1 MWSMDTCDLCTTV
14 GGTLLWQSEHCRVV
28 RVDDPDYPGF
38 CRVVWHAHVAEMT
51 DLPQEQRTE
60 LMAVVFTV
68 ESVVRALFR
77 PDKINLAS
85 FGNMTPHLHWHIIP
99 RWRQDKNFPESI
111 WGRQQR
117 TGTATPPAVGD
128 QELADA
134 LRQALTDPAR
144 GITK

>member
-1 MWSMDTCDLCTTV
+1 MRSMNTCELCTST
-14 GGTLLWQSEHCRVV
+14 GGTLLWQSEQCRVV

-38 CRVVWHAHVAEMT
+38 CRVVWNAHISEIT
-51 DLPQEQRTE
+51 DLPPDQRME
-60 LMAVVFTV
+60 LMAVVFAV
-68 ESVVRALFR
+68 EAVVRSLFQ

-117 TGTATPPAVGD
+117 TGAVPVTAVSD
-128 QELADA
+128 RQLADA
-134 LRQALTDPAR
+134 LLAALAGPGR
-144 GITK
+144 EITK